1 MINSVVIVG
10 RVGQDPEV
18 RYYDSGKVK
27 TVLSVAVNRWAK
39 DGTKTDW
46 FRIELWDKKAEV
58 AGEYAKKGKLVAIE
72 GRLQAIVTEVTTN
85 ASFIALNEAQ
95 EEVNKL
101 MQEVNEEIEFQITGQ
116 RPSCTHDCSTCGGSC
131 SHNH

>member
-1 MINSVVIVG
+1 MEIMELAAKL
-10 RVGQDPEV
+10 GQAIKADE
-18 RYYDSGKVK
+18 RI
-27 TVLSVAVNRWAK
+27 AK
-39 DGTKTDW
+39 MNDAREAYEKDEKIG
-46 FRIELWDKKAEV
+46 ELMA
-58 AGEYAKKGKLVAIE
+58 EYAAQQNALAEAYQLDPADTAVVSAIE

-85 ASFIALNEAQ
+85 ASFVALNAAQ

-116 RPSCTHDCSTCGGSC
+116 RPSCTHDCSTCGGGC

>member
-1 MINSVVIVG
+1 MEIMELAAKL
-10 RVGQDPEV
+10 GQAIKADE
-18 RYYDSGKVK
+18 RI
-27 TVLSVAVNRWAK
+27 AK
-39 DGTKTDW
+39 MNDAREAYEKDEKIG
-46 FRIELWDKKAEV
+46 ELMA
-58 AGEYAKKGKLVAIE
+58 EYAAQQNALAEAYQLDPADTAVVSAIE

-85 ASFIALNEAQ
+85 ASFIALNAAQ

-116 RPSCTHDCSTCGGSC
+116 RPSCTHDCSTCGGGC

>member
-1 MINSVVIVG
+1 MEIMELAAKL
-10 RVGQDPEV
+10 GQAIKADE
-18 RYYDSGKVK
+18 RI
-27 TVLSVAVNRWAK
+27 AK
-39 DGTKTDW
+39 MNDAREAYEKDEKIG
-46 FRIELWDKKAEV
+46 ELMA
-58 AGEYAKKGKLVAIE
+58 EYAAQQNALAEAYQLDPADTAVVSAIE

-85 ASFIALNEAQ
+85 ASFMALNAAQ

-116 RPSCTHDCSTCGGSC
+116 RPSCTHDCSTCGGGC

>member
-1 MINSVVIVG
+1 MEIMELAAKL
-10 RVGQDPEV
+10 GQAIKA
-18 RYYDSGKVK
+18 DS
-27 TVLSVAVNRWAK
+27 RIAK
-39 DGTKTDW
+39 MNDAREAYEKDEKIG
-46 FRIELWDKKAEV
+46 ELMT
-58 AGEYAKKGKLVAIE
+58 EYAAQQNALADAYKIDPVDSAVVAAIE

-116 RPSCTHDCSTCGGSC
+116 RPSCTHDCSTCGSSC

>member
-1 MINSVVIVG
+1 MEFMELAAKL
-10 RVGQDPEV
+10 GQAIKADE
-18 RYYDSGKVK
+18 RI
-27 TVLSVAVNRWAK
+27 AK
-39 DGTKTDW
+39 MNDAREAYEKDEKIG
-46 FRIELWDKKAEV
+46 ELMT
-58 AGEYAKKGKLVAIE
+58 EYAAQQNALADAYKIDPVDSAVVAAIE